1 MFIPGK
7 DDALYHVSLALEPVD
22 FGCNKNVT
30 EYVPTTRKPRV
41 FGYDIIKH
49 MIKTRMPVS
58 YAQNVKCK
66 LNLEKDR

>member
-7 DDALYHVSLALEPVD
+7 DDALYYVSLAIGPAD
-22 FGCNKNVT
+22 FSCNKDVT

-41 FGYDIIKH
+41 FGYDIIKRI
-49 MIKTRMPVS
+49 IKTRAPVS
-58 YAQNVKCK
+58 YTQNVKCK